1 MEAIPFESLV
11 KTYMEIGILGL
22 LSIIFILI
30 IIAVTKRL
38 LKSWN
43 NNDKALETKDSTI
56 RELYEKMLQIQ
67 RDSIESMG
75 KNIVKEIVE
84 HTPSPEE
91 NKQLTKIQNQINKTL
106 QDALNETEAS
116 RIVVVQYHN
125 GGRGINK
132 QSFLKMSATNERML
146 VGETPFVPA
155 FQNQFRSVLSYIV
168 GELEKHKKFDIE
180 NIEDLKELDYGSY
193 DYLKTYDIKE
203 AYYRAL
209 IGQQNM
215 IIGFVVVLFTNNN
228 PKKGNRKLINDVMKT
243 KCETL
248 ESLLSLDVK
257 ED

>member
-1 MEAIPFESLV
+1 MEAVPFDTLV
-11 KTYMEIGILGL
+11 KSYLEIGALGL
-22 LSIIFILI
+22 LVVIFIMI
-30 IIAVTKRL
+30 IILVTKKL
-38 LKSWN
+38 LSDWSNK
-43 NNDKALETKDSTI
+43 DKKLDTKDSTI

-67 RDSIESMG
+67 KESIESMG

-84 HTPSPEE
+84 HTPGPEE
-91 NKQLTKIQNQINKTL
+91 NKQLNRIQDEINKTL
-106 QDALNETEAS
+106 QVALNETKAS

-146 VGETPFVPA
+146 VGETPFVPV

-193 DYLKTYDIKE
+193 DYLKTYDIRE

-209 IGQQNM
+209 KGKEDM
-215 IIGFVVVLFTNNN
+215 VIGFVVLLYTTNSTV
-228 PKKGNRKLINDVMKT
+228 KSDKKLIDRVLKT

-248 ESLLSLDVK
+248 ESLLSLNVT
-257 ED
+257 EN